1 MRYRSAPPGWQTGAM
16 QGRSTLV
23 TVLIVVVF
31 MVVAWWLV
39 GWLFQAVWFLV
50 RLAAVA
56 VVALVLYVLVSRWLA
71 RRGD

>member
-1 MRYRSAPPGWQTGAM
+1 M

-31 MVVAWWLV
+31 MVAAWWLV

-50 RLAAVA
+50 RLAVVA